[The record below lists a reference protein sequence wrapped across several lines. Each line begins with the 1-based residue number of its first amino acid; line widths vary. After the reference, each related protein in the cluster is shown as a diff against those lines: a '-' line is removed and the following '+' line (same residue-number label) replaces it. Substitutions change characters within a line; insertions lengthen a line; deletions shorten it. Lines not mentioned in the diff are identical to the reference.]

1 MACRR
6 CRKADVAAFLWFR
19 RGGLALS
26 LAVAAV
32 LLFGAPAIAA
42 DPPEPDAER
51 KAEASAH
58 LKRGAEL
65 IDAENLEGALVEF
78 EAAYRLVPS
87 PNILHNF
94 GVVYQGLGRKAA
106 ALEAFERF
114 LAAATRAPPA
124 TREHAQRAAQALRAE
139 VAELRVQSDIA
150 GAAIF
155 VDGKTVGQTP
165 QEKPIYLDPG
175 PHHVSVEKPGGGTG
189 HAERIQASAGQQ
201 VTVAMRPPVAPPTA
215 AVEAVQPAPP
225 AQTGDWQR
233 PAAWTAA
240 AAATVAAGAFGA
252 AMLVRYQRLTEFND
266 LGCGTKELH
275 NYPRECAPLLDR
287 GRKAEKWAKATGA
300 AAGVLA
306 VGSALLF
313 LTLPDAPLEVSVQAS
328 PGNLGFG
335 LQGRF

>member
-6 CRKADVAAFLWFR
+6 CRKADVAAFLGFR
-19 RGGLALS
+19 RGGLALP

-32 LLFGAPAIAA
+32 LLSGAPAVAA
-42 DPPEPDAER
+42 DPPEPDPQR

-65 IDAENLEGALVEF
+65 IDAENLEGALAEF

-87 PNILHNF
+87 PSILHNF

-114 LAAATRAPPA
+114 LAEAAKAPPA
-124 TREHAQRAAQALRAE
+124 TREHAQQAAQTLRAE
-139 VAELRVQSDIA
+139 VAELRVPSDIA

-155 VDGKTVGQTP
+155 VDGRKVGQTP

-175 PHHVSVEKPGGGTG
+175 PHHVSLEKPGGGTV
-189 HAERIQASAGQQ
+189 HDERIQASAGQQ
-201 VTVAMRPPVAPPTA
+201 LTVAMRSPVAPPA

-225 AQTGDWQR
+225 AKTGDWQR
-233 PAAWTAA
+233 PAAWTMAA
-240 AAATVAAGAFGA
+240 AAAVAAGGFAA
-252 AMLVRYQRLTEFND
+252 AMLVRNQRLTEFND
-266 LGCGTKELH
+266 RGCGTKELDR
-275 NYPRECAPLLDR
+275 YPVECGPLLDR
-287 GRKAEKWAKATGA
+287 GRTAEKWAKATGA
-300 AAGVLA
+300 AAGALA

-328 PGNLGFG
+328 PRNLGFG

>member
-1 MACRR
+1 
-6 CRKADVAAFLWFR
+6 VAAFLWFR

-26 LAVAAV
+26 LAAAAV
-32 LLFGAPAIAA
+32 LLSGAPAIAA
-42 DPPEPDAER
+42 DPPAPDAER

-65 IDAENLEGALVEF
+65 IDAENLEGALAEF

-87 PNILHNF
+87 PSILHNF
-94 GVVYQGLGRKAA
+94 GVVHQGLGRKAA

-114 LAAATRAPPA
+114 LAEAANAPPA
-124 TREHAQRAAQALRAE
+124 TREHARQAVHTLRAE
-139 VAELRVQSDIA
+139 VAELRVPADIA

-155 VDGKTVGQTP
+155 VDGRKVGQTP
-165 QEKPIYLDPG
+165 QERPIYLDPG
-175 PHHVSVEKPGGGTG
+175 PHHVSVEKPGGGTV
-189 HAERIQASAGQQ
+189 HDERIQASAGQQ
-201 VTVAMRPPVAPPTA
+201 LTVAMRPPVAPAA

-233 PAAWTAA
+233 PAAWATAA
-240 AAATVAAGAFGA
+240 AAAVAAGAFGA
-252 AMLVRYQRLTEFND
+252 AMLVRYQRLKEFND
-266 LGCGTKELH
+266 LGCGTKELDK
-275 NYPRECAPLLDR
+275 YPPECGPRLER
-287 GRKAEKWAKATGA
+287 GRTAEKWAKATGA

-313 LTLPDAPLEVSVQAS
+313 LTLPAAPLEVSVQAS
-328 PGNLGFG
+328 PSNLGFG